1 MGVEVEV
8 DATARA
14 TRHDGAT
21 ASDPPNHTP
30 DAPDAI
36 DRADILAAQQDPA
49 AFAPLYERY
58 APAVRGYCLRR
69 LGEPEAA
76 ADAASQVFIR
86 ALQRL
91 DTYRPSQAGASTVRS
106 WLFAIA
112 HNTVVD
118 THRRNAVRNH
128 RSLDEAPAFRDGPAA
143 GDRLVATD
151 RTTDPEDQA
160 LARETVAR
168 VRHALTR
175 LPERQRQIV
184 ELRMAGLTGAEIA
197 SVLGMTPGAVKAAQF
212 RAFGTLRPLLDDTA
226 SLPPRTEAD
235 DATPRP

>member
-1 MGVEVEV
+1 MGA
-8 DATARA
+8 DAIARVTQHVRLVA
-14 TRHDGAT
+14 PTDA
-21 ASDPPNHTP
+21 P

-36 DRADILAAQQDPA
+36 DRADILAAQRDPA

-69 LGEPEAA
+69 LGDPEAA
-76 ADAASQVFIR
+76 ADAASLIFVR

-91 DTYRPSQAGASTVRS
+91 DTFQPNRTGTSTVRS

-112 HNTVVD
+112 HNTIVD
-118 THRRNAVRNH
+118 THRRNAFRAH
-128 RSLDEAPAFRDGPAA
+128 RSLDAPSAARDGPTPA
-143 GDRLVATD
+143 DRLATTD
-151 RTTDPEDQA
+151 RTTDPEDRA
-160 LARETVAR
+160 LARETVER
-168 VRHALTR
+168 VRAALTR

-184 ELRMAGLTGAEIA
+184 ELRMAGLTGGEIA

-226 SLPPRTEAD
+226 PIIPTPEAA
-235 DATPRP
+235 DATPTH